1 MRQILH
7 HVFINDVK
15 RICQIHLQKPMCSKI
30 VFELTETI
38 EADNIKKLVNIM
50 HELKEFGISFS
61 MDDFGIGYSSLS
73 YITQLPIN
81 ELKIDRSFVSNLHEN
96 SQNKAMV
103 SSILSLAKTFD
114 LKIVAEGVETPEQ
127 FDFLKEHKCDIL
139 QGYFYSKPV
148 SLSEFE
154 TMYFKQK
161 PAPVP
166 VPDKETGAESD

>member
-1 MRQILH
+1 
-7 HVFINDVK
+7 
-15 RICQIHLQKPMCSKI
+15 
-30 VFELTETI
+30 
-38 EADNIKKLVNIM
+38 
-50 HELKEFGISFS
+50 
-61 MDDFGIGYSSLS
+61 
-73 YITQLPIN
+73 
-81 ELKIDRSFVSNLHEN
+81 
-96 SQNKAMV
+96 MV

-154 TMYFKQK
+154 TIYFKQK

-166 VPDKETGAESD
+166 VPNKETGAESD